1 MPRWPFALTAGRV
14 DIAIALVPSSS
25 SIVVV
30 VKSPSRRPSPSSCR
44 RAVHRHCATPSIA
57 VNSPSRRPSPPIR
70 CALGLSPLHLRCP
83 LPSRSHHAVHGRRG
97 AVAPSLAV
105 EEPLRRPLLSRTV
118 AASLLL
124 LLLVLRSHP
133 DLLPI
138 GGVTVLPLMIRV
150 HDGSRFPLP
159 SLSCSLPPPSLLPCV
174 PSPLRITLIYLL
186 PLPLKQPLHPFCHRR
201 EQDAPLSLIQSRRY
215 RRRCRPHHPAR
226 ARRGSCVRSAGNGRR
241 LHHRP
246 PPSSSTLF
254 DC

>member
-1 MPRWPFALTAGRV
+1 MAFIAPTAGRV
-14 DIAIALVPSSS
+14 DIAITLAPSSS
-25 SIVVV
+25 SIVVE
-30 VKSPSRRPSPSSCR
+30 SPSRRPSPSSCR

-124 LLLVLRSHP
+124 LLLVLRSRP

-174 PSPLRITLIYLL
+174 PSPPPITLISLL
-186 PLPLKQPLHPFCHRR
+186 PLPSMRPLR
-201 EQDAPLSLIQSRRY
+201 PLLSSPRGCSLILDPITPSPTPMPASPSRPCLLRLRCPL
-215 RRRCRPHHPAR
+215 RRRRPPPTH
-226 ARRGSCVRSAGNGRR
+226 
-241 LHHRP
+241 P